1 MTQEDK
7 NMEVPG
13 EEEMTPEF
21 QWYAIHTYSGFENK
35 VKGSLMERM
44 KATGHGQD
52 LAEVLVPSEEVV
64 ELHKGKRRVS
74 ERKIFPGYILVK
86 MKLNDEVWHVVK
98 DTPKITGFVGS
109 KTAPSPLSEEE
120 VREIVEQM
128 TEDSAK
134 PKPKVMFR
142 ISEPVR
148 VIDGPFTNF
157 VGVVDEVNAER
168 GKLKV
173 MVSIFGR
180 STPVEL
186 DFLQVEK
193 L

>member
-1 MTQEDK
+1 MT
-7 NMEVPG
+7 
-13 EEEMTPEF
+13 EEEKKALEEDSGF
-21 QWYAIHTYSGFENK
+21 KWYAIHTYSGFENK
-35 VKGSLMERM
+35 VKGSLIERV
-44 KATGHGQD
+44 KAKGYEDD

-64 ELHKGKRRVS
+64 ELHKGKRRVT

-86 MKLNDEVWHVVK
+86 MRLNDDMWHVVK

-109 KTAPSPLSEEE
+109 RTTPSPLSDEE
-120 VREIVEQM
+120 VKEILDQM
-128 TEDSAK
+128 SEDSSK
-134 PKPKVMFR
+134 PRPKVQFR
-142 ISEPVR
+142 QGEPIR
-148 VIDGPFTNF
+148 VVDGPFTNF
-157 VGVVDEVNAER
+157 VGVVDEVNSER
-168 GKLKV
+168 CKLKV